1 VVHRIGK
8 TLLIDELDL
17 HRILLSSL
25 DEERQWLRKFF
36 IETILDLLE
45 SDSDKPLLVRRN
57 KSRDAIVERNLISK
71 FLYRSLNPP
80 NGEAHSEEQHK
91 TEDEPPQASES
102 ELLARNLGFNLP
114 PLPEPSPEDF
124 EPKFVPSNHEFART
138 LLWNFEDIRMLIGY
152 EKLDHFDR

>member
-1 VVHRIGK
+1 
-8 TLLIDELDL
+8 LLIDELDL

-36 IETILDLLE
+36 IETILDLIE
-45 SDSDKPLLVRRN
+45 SDSGANDKPLLVRRN

-80 NGEAHSEEQHK
+80 NGDAHSEEQHK
-91 TEDEPPQASES
+91 AEDDPPQASES

-152 EKLDHFDR
+152 DNEKLDHFAT

>member
-1 VVHRIGK
+1 
-8 TLLIDELDL
+8 
-17 HRILLSSL
+17 L

-36 IETILDLLE
+36 IETIHDLIE
-45 SDSDKPLLVRRN
+45 SDSGGNDKPLLVRRN

-71 FLYRSLNPP
+71 FLYRSLNSP
-80 NGEAHSEEQHK
+80 NCEAQREEQEK
-91 TEDEPPQASES
+91 NEGVPTCASES

-138 LLWNFEDIRMLIGY
+138 LLWNFEDIRMLIG
-152 EKLDHFDR
+152 